1 MDERCA
7 SRADF
12 TNGIGLTWGRGIG
25 KRACRFRKVVEDV
38 NVIVSMYMDDKIGD
52 IQLDPSFGTVAFG
65 SGLHQWAFTSR
76 GNEFGGE
83 GFLSRQCDR

>member
-1 MDERCA
+1 M
-7 SRADF
+7 
-12 TNGIGLTWGRGIG
+12 
-25 KRACRFRKVVEDV
+25 VEDV

-76 GNEFGGE
+76 GIDFGGE
-83 GFLSRQCDR
+83 GF

>member
-12 TNGIGLTWGRGIG
+12 TNGIGLTGGRGIG

-76 GNEFGGE
+76 GIDFGGE
-83 GFLSRQCDR
+83 GF